1 MLIIMLIT
9 GMFINKKAI
18 ADDTKCNRY
27 ISIITGNVVLLFSK
41 NTLIKFPMAKTAI
54 IL

>member
-1 MLIIMLIT
+1 MLIVMLII

-18 ADDTKCNRY
+18 TDDTKYNRY
-27 ISIITGNVVLLFSK
+27 INIITGTVVLLFSK
-41 NTLIKFPMAKTAI
+41 NTLIKFPMAKTPI